1 MPGMDLTNLVSQLMA
16 KFALVDFLLD
26 AALLTTVVTFI
37 GKLSWTAASELV
49 WSLYRWSL
57 RKPQKHKVV
66 VAKTKIPFEKGVA
79 KVRCLVV
86 RYGTDQYIEHMASD
100 REKYDGRLLN
110 EVIPIR
116 VIRTGDAVSFEV
128 DLPVHKRLG
137 TQFKCYVEV
146 PKGGPVAEIK
156 KFLTGLADIH
166 EVSESSSLDGGN
178 RIFFLIKK
186 FATVTS
192 IDGFNNNMCFPH

>member
-1 MPGMDLTNLVSQLMA
+1 MDVTSFLNQFLS

-49 WSLYRWSL
+49 WWVYRWTL

-79 KVRCLVV
+79 KVCCLVV

-100 REKYDGRLLN
+100 REKHDGRLLN
-110 EVIPIR
+110 EVLPVR
-116 VIRTGDAVSFEV
+116 VIRDGDSVSFEI

-137 TQFKCYVEV
+137 TQFKCYVDV
-146 PKGGPVAEIK
+146 PKGGPATEIQN
-156 KFLTGLADIH
+156 FLSGLPDIH
-166 EVSESSSLDGGN
+166 EVSDSSSLNGGN
-178 RIFFLIKK
+178 RIFFLIKR
-186 FATVTS
+186 FATVTTV
-192 IDGFNNNMCFPH
+192 DGFNNNMCFPH